1 MRYLFDRDSNSLSV
15 TFAEGRKYR
24 DSEEVSDGVVI
35 DFDVEGRPYAIEFL
49 RADRFVDVQGLV
61 TGRPVRLAPEGIE
74 ESSDLTAESLKRWRE
89 HLALTHEDL
98 AARLQL
104 TPDIIAAWET
114 GDRSIEYPAVLNLAL
129 KAIEGNVHEEYLRQA
144 LRDVT
149 EALQAYLKNE
159 SAPLKLAGGGRL
171 K

>member
-1 MRYLFDRDSNSLSV
+1 MRYLFDKDGNSLSV

-24 DSEEVSDGVVI
+24 DSAEVSDGVVV
-35 DFDVEGRPYAIEFL
+35 DFDDEGRPYAIEFL
-49 RADRFVDVQGLV
+49 RADKFVDIDGLV
-61 TGRPVRLAPEGIE
+61 SGRPVRLVPTAIE
-74 ESSDLTAESLKRWRE
+74 ESGQLTRASLKRWRE

-104 TPDIIAAWET
+104 TPDIIAAWEA
-114 GDRSIEYPAVLNLAL
+114 GDRPIEYPAVFHLAL
-129 KAIEGNVHEEYLRQA
+129 KAIEGNAHEEYLRQA

-149 EALQAYLKNE
+149 ETLQAYLKNE
-159 SAPLKLAGGGRL
+159 SVPLELASAGRL